1 MNSANSPP
9 PACCTPFS
17 NPELAGFCGRR
28 RTVAPYPGRGRQ
40 PRPRDHQRPCSLE
53 ELALRAGQQA
63 CADLVWRRGSR
74 GLQRAGL
81 LALRVRPAGV
91 THAARRPGKA
101 WRSCRWAGCWSS
113 GQGQGHPGQVLA
125 VGPACDHAAG
135 GAGPPGQV
143 ALASGAGRPRTQ
155 RRARGWTTSRS
166 RLRRLAP
173 PCDPGLGRARV
184 SDPGAAP
191 RPKPAGRPELVA
203 AAGAAAGPA
212 GLLGWRLSPLPPS
225 RPALAAATGTST
237 STDLTEPH

>member
-9 PACCTPFS
+9 PACRTPFS

-81 LALRVRPAGV
+81 LALRVSA
-91 THAARRPGKA
+91 RPGSPTPPGGPGRPGGA
-101 WRSCRWAGCWSS
+101 AG
-113 GQGQGHPGQVLA
+113 GLAAGPVAQGQGHPGQVLA

-212 GLLGWRLSPLPPS
+212 GLLGWRLSPCH
-225 RPALAAATGTST
+225 RPAPRWLLRPGRARA
-237 STDLTEPH
+237 PI